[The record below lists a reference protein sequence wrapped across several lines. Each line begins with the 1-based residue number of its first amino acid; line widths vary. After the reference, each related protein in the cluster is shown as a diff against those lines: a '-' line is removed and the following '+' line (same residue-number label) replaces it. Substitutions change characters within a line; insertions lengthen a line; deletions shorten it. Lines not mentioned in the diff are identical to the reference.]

1 MIHSK
6 DPRFQ
11 KIRQR
16 VKRIDGIM
24 YLLMDSI
31 EEPRWFTI
39 KILKNRLLILV
50 QQQLVDAADI

>member
-11 KIRQR
+11 KILQR
-16 VKRIDGIM
+16 VKRIGGIM
-24 YLLMDSI
+24 YLLMVSI
-31 EEPRWFTI
+31 EEPRWFMI

-50 QQQLVDAADI
+50 QRQLVYAADI